1 MLFLWSAL
9 AVWLIAALT
18 LPLYMLITALFRNR
32 RHRRVATKMK
42 RARLMRVARGY

>member
-1 MLFLWSAL
+1 MLFLWSAF

-18 LPLYMLITALFRNR
+18 LPLYMLIAALFRNR
-32 RHRRVATKMK
+32 RRVATKME

>member
-9 AVWLIAALT
+9 AVWLIAALM
-18 LPLYMLITALFRNR
+18 LPLYMLIGALFRNR
-32 RHRRVATKMK
+32 RRVTKME